1 MASCVE
7 TVGGE
12 ITKQGY
18 KTLFAGLS
26 ADALSIPIFRNKIP
40 SAVEDRLAGAT
51 RKQITLRYGDVI
63 EFMLFDKGLSN
74 DEMVALKK
82 EAEAQPGYQRDIGRR
97 C

>member
-12 ITKQGY
+12 ITERGY
-18 KTLFAGLS
+18 RTLFGGLS
-26 ADALSIPIFRNKIP
+26 ADALSIPIFRNCIP

-51 RKQITLRYGDVI
+51 RNEIRLRYGDVI
-63 EFMLFDKGLSN
+63 EFMLFDKKLSD
-74 DEMVALKK
+74 DEMVGLKN
-82 EAEAQPGYQRDIGRR
+82 EAEAHPGYHRDEGRR